1 MDTATDRTLA
11 LATLAIRDIDRALSL
26 AIRLVED
33 ATFLNTEG
41 GMGGTDL
48 VFSDE
53 DGGDSEKLDDIGAHL
68 QDLRRQLRNLN
79 HYA

>member
-1 MDTATDRTLA
+1 MNTATGRALA

-33 ATFLNTEG
+33 ATFLDIEG
-41 GMGGTDL
+41 GTDGDDL

-53 DGGDSEKLDDIGAHL
+53 DGGDNEKLDDIQAHL
-68 QDLRRQLRNLN
+68 EDLRRQLRKLN